1 VQLPAAHR
9 SLAAR
14 VIDQAVR
21 DVRDLNGA
29 PDDTA
34 SARSFLSGSPML
46 SYWCEI
52 AELDLNYVVDW
63 ARTLVA
69 DCDAGGRGRGSAE
82 VHADPQCADN
92 LPIRAAIAE

>member
-14 VIDQAVR
+14 VIGQAVR
-21 DVRDLNGA
+21 DVRDPNGTRI
-29 PDDTA
+29 DSA

-52 AELDLNYVVDW
+52 AELDLTCVVER
-63 ARTLVA
+63 ARTLMA
-69 DCDAGGRGRGSAE
+69 GCDAGRRGSAGS
-82 VHADPQCADN
+82 
-92 LPIRAAIAE
+92 AEGH

>member
-14 VIDQAVR
+14 VIGQAVR
-21 DVRDLNGA
+21 DVRDPNGA
-29 PDDTA
+29 PNDSA

-52 AELDLNYVVDW
+52 AELDLTW
-63 ARTLVA
+63 STGHGRWWLAATLVVA
-69 DCDAGGRGRGSAE
+69 AAAAPPKSTETPSEQKNLRFRSAP
-82 VHADPQCADN
+82 H
-92 LPIRAAIAE
+92 